1 MSAVDK
7 MRNSAR
13 QLSGRIK
20 RNAGEVTGNAQLQ
33 SEGQS
38 EEMGANAAQAGEKL
52 KDAARSLAP
61 RRRRRRR
68 L

>member
-13 QLSGRIK
+13 QLRGRVK
-20 RNAGEVTGNAQLQ
+20 RNAGEVTGDVNLQ
-33 SEGQS
+33 AEGEA
-38 EEMGANAAQAGEKL
+38 EEASAHVVQAGEKI
-52 KDAARSLAP
+52 KDAFRGALP
-61 RRRRRRR
+61 RRRRR

>member
-13 QLSGRIK
+13 QLRGRVK
-20 RNAGEVTGNAQLQ
+20 RNAGEVTGDVSLQ
-33 SEGQS
+33 AEGEA
-38 EEMGANAAQAGEKL
+38 EEAGAHVAQAGEKI
-52 KDAARSLAP
+52 KDAFRGAFP
-61 RRRRRRR
+61 RRRRR